1 MKVCTKCGK
10 SGKRYLTVVDNR
22 RGTSREERIC
32 TDCKYEMTRK
42 WKADHRERINQKN
55 KEWVQNNREKYNASQ
70 CKTYHKYHDR
80 NKKRVLSYYYKL
92 KERFGMS
99 PATVYRN
106 GGKKVI
112 EELLKNWK
120 CRECGTTEDINIHHK
135 DNQGR
140 LNKRLGLKP
149 NNNISNLEILCRS
162 CHTAQHQREKKYG
175 TKTNERR
182 ISA

>member
-1 MKVCTKCGK
+1 MKDCTKCGK

-55 KEWVQNNREKYNASQ
+55 KEWVQNNREKYNASLR
-70 CKTYHKYHDR
+70 KTYHKYHDR
-80 NKKRVLSYYYKL
+80 NKKRVLSYYYRM

-99 PATVYRN
+99 PVTVYRN
-106 GGKKVI
+106 GGVKVVQAVFKKY
-112 EELLKNWK
+112 NSQ
-120 CRECGTTEDINIHHK
+120 CANCGTENKIHIHHI

-140 LNKRLGLKP
+140 HSRNKGLKP
-149 NNNISNLEILCRS
+149 NNSLNNLILLCVR
-162 CHTAQHQREKKYG
+162 CHTSRHQEEKRYAIK
-175 TKTNERR
+175 N
-182 ISA
+182 

>member
-55 KEWVQNNREKYNASQ
+55 KEWVQNNREKYNASLR
-70 CKTYHKYHDR
+70 KTYHKYHDR
-80 NKKRVLSYYYKL
+80 NKKRILSYYYKM

-106 GGKKVI
+106 GGIKVV
-112 EELLKNWK
+112 
-120 CRECGTTEDINIHHK
+120 REVFAKYNNQCANCGTENKIHIHHI

-140 LNKRLGLKP
+140 HNRNKGLKP
-149 NNNISNLEILCRS
+149 NNSLNNLILLCVRCHISR
-162 CHTAQHQREKKYG
+162 HQDEKRYG
-175 TKTNERR
+175 FKNEGKT
-182 ISA
+182 